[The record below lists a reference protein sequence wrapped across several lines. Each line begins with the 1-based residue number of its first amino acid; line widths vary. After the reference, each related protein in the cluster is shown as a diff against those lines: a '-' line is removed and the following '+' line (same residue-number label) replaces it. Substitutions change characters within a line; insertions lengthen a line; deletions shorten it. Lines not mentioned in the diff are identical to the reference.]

1 MIIERAR
8 KLRKIIENLA
18 INLDDETALDNTELF
33 PVWHEDGSYEIG
45 DRVRYEDVL
54 YKCVQQHSA
63 QSDWTPDDSIS
74 LWARVLIPD
83 PEIIPDWVQP
93 DSTNPYM
100 RGDKVRHNGK
110 VWVSDIDYNVFEP
123 PIQWTEVTE

>member
-18 INLDDETALDNTELF
+18 INLDDETALDNSELF
-33 PVWHEDGSYEIG
+33 PNWSEEASYEIG
-45 DRVRYEDVL
+45 DRVRYDGIL
-54 YKCVQQHSA
+54 YKCLIAHSA
-63 QSDWTPDDSIS
+63 QSDWNPSDSVS

-83 PEIIPDWVQP
+83 PEVIPDWVQP

-100 RGDKVRHNGK
+100 MGDKVRHIGK
-110 VWVSDIDYNVFEP
+110 IWVSTMDYNVFEP
-123 PIQWTEVTE
+123 GVAGWEVVE